1 MPPSEKSHDVE
12 AHKIERPAEV
22 DTVLGHRR
30 DRRRRVARRAADAG
44 VVEQDDLTLAR
55 QPVRHQ
61 GVPVVQGRGEVVEQ
75 QQREVSRP
83 AEAPIGE
90 PDASGLNEFG
100 GSRFMRSI
108 GHEDILLDYCAAIVL
123 YSGA

>member
-1 MPPSEKSHDVE
+1 MSKNKRLPSSCAPNNIALRFLVF
-12 AHKIERPAEV
+12 
-22 DTVLGHRR
+22 
-30 DRRRRVARRAADAG
+30 
-44 VVEQDDLTLAR
+44 LTLAR

-90 PDASGLNEFG
+90 PDASDLNEFG

-108 GHEDILLDYCAAIVL
+108 GLEDIP
-123 YSGA
+123 